1 MNLIGKTIAN
11 RYEIVSKTGIGG
23 MAIVYKAKDLILNRE
38 VAVKVL
44 KEEFTTDEEFVN
56 RFNTEAQAAASLQ
69 HANIVSIYDVGNEEN
84 TYYIVMELIRGK
96 TLKQIITEE

>member
-56 RFNTEAQAAASLQ
+56 RFNTEAQAAAS
-69 HANIVSIYDVGNEEN
+69 
-84 TYYIVMELIRGK
+84 
-96 TLKQIITEE
+96 